1 MDDQTEQI
9 EAKLAA
15 YVDGEL
21 HGAEL
26 QEIEQHLAAN
36 PSHRALI
43 DDLMAQKRML
53 RQLPREASPS
63 DLTENLQGHL
73 EREALL
79 SEGDAGESA
88 VIFQINRRPQLLAAA
103 AIILMTIGLAIVV
116 YSTLPSRSPIAVVPA
131 GEESYQL

>member
-21 HGAEL
+21 RGAEL
-26 QEIEQHLAAN
+26 EEIERHLAAN
-36 PSHRALI
+36 PSHRAMI
-43 DDLMAQKRML
+43 DDLISQRRML
-53 RQLPREASPS
+53 RQLPRESSPA

-79 SEGDAGESA
+79 AGGDAGESA
-88 VIFQINRRPQLLAAA
+88 VLFQINRRPQIFAAA
-103 AIILMTIGLAIVV
+103 AIILMTIGLAVVV
-116 YSTLPSRSPIAVVPA
+116 YSMQIGRGHV
-131 GEESYQL
+131 